1 MTKRISADERKR
13 ITRSLRRIM
22 FEQFV
27 PVAVMAAEQD
37 LLNRNMGHPPSNQRL
52 NWTTIRVRN
61 EVDVA
66 LSLLHERYVAQT
78 GKASSRGDLVSIIVM
93 EALPALVAKTAA

>member
-37 LLNRNMGHPPSNQRL
+37 LLNRNMGHPPSYQRL

-78 GKASSRGDLVSIIVM
+78 GKAPSRGDLISIIVM

>member
-37 LLNRNMGHPPSNQRL
+37 LLDRNMGHPPSYQRL

-78 GKASSRGDLVSIIVM
+78 GKAPSRGDLISIIVM